1 MRIFLSSTC
10 AILILASIAFTQP
23 TLPDPPLSTVE
34 VEAPGMP
41 CPGVALVCPG
51 GGSVGSPLVTVTV
64 IDMYGMPISAAEVE
78 CAATWS
84 APDVFCFCPG
94 EDIQQGFT
102 DQDGVVQFVFNDFGG
117 CGEIAFG
124 AECRGVMLYP
134 SPTIYVCS
142 PDCNGDCQVTLHDFA
157 YFALN
162 YLEVYPCCDY
172 NCDGLVTLTDFG
184 IFAAHYFHECP

>member
-1 MRIFLSSTC
+1 MRTFILLLS
-10 AILILASIAFTQP
+10 AILIVVSAAYAQP

-41 CPGVALVCPG
+41 CPGVARACPG
-51 GGSVGSPLVTVTV
+51 GDQVGAPVVTVTV
-64 IDMYGMPISAAEVE
+64 IDMYDMPIADAEVE

-84 APDVFCFCPG
+84 PPDVFCFCPG
-94 EDIQQGFT
+94 EAVQHDST
-102 DQDGVVQFVFNDFGG
+102 DADGVVRFTFDNFGG

-124 AECRGVMLYP
+124 AECRGVVLYP

-157 YFALN
+157 VFATH
-162 YLEVYPCCDY
+162 YLEAWACCDY
-172 NCDGLVTLTDFG
+172 DCDGLVTLADFG
-184 IFAAHYFHECP
+184 IFASHYQHACP